1 MPLPKPKTGEAES
14 DFMSRCVSND
24 SMQSEFPDQDQRVAV
39 CLDSFRTKKEEQEMY
54 DDDTL
59 GDNEEIKFETGS
71 LEVHA
76 EIKAEHDED
85 EMKGVFSGYGSI
97 FGNKDLGN
105 DIVVEGAFAKSL
117 ARRGAKG
124 VKLLYQHR
132 ADEPIGVFDEI
143 LEDRKGLKVKGRLA
157 MGTQRGREVYEL
169 MKMGALDGLSIGFR
183 VDSKGYDYDERGKR
197 RLLKEV
203 DLMEISAVTFP
214 MNPRAR
220 VAQVKGADRTVREWE
235 ELLREAGNLS
245 RSEAKVAAGAV
256 AKALDQRDVGNNV
269 EPEVFDALSRL
280 TTILKS

>member
-1 MPLPKPKTGEAES
+1 MPIPKPKSGETES
-14 DFMSRCVSND
+14 DFMSRCMSNG
-24 SMQSEFPDQDQRVAV
+24 SLQSEFPDQDQRVAV
-39 CLDSFRTKKEEQEMY
+39 CLDSFRSKKEEMEMTEDVLEDQE
-54 DDDTL
+54 
-59 GDNEEIKFETGS
+59 EVKFETGS

-76 EIKAEHDED
+76 EIKAETDAYE
-85 EMKGVFSGYGSI
+85 ESAGVFTGYGSI

-105 DIVVEGAFAKSL
+105 DIVVEGAFAKSI
-117 ARRGAKG
+117 AKKGAKG

-197 RLLKEV
+197 RKLKEV

-245 RSEAKVAAGAV
+245 RSEAKVAANAV
-256 AKALDQRDVGNNV
+256 TKALDLRDAG
-269 EPEVFDALSRL
+269 ETDKPEVISAIQHL

>member
-1 MPLPKPKTGEAES
+1 
-14 DFMSRCVSND
+14 MSRCMD
-24 SMQSEFPDQDQRVAV
+24 DGKMTEEFPDRDQRVAV
-39 CLDSFRTKKEEQEMY
+39 CIGRFRSKNEEAEMADDVLEEQSEVKY
-54 DDDTL
+54 
-59 GDNEEIKFETGS
+59 ETGS
-71 LEVHA
+71 LDIQA
-76 EIKAEHDED
+76 EIKAEASDE
-85 EMKGVFSGYGSI
+85 EGVFTGYGSI
-97 FGNKDLGN
+97 FNNKDLGN
-105 DIVVEGAFAKSL
+105 DIVLEGAFAKSL
-117 ARRGAKG
+117 ARKGAKG

-132 ADEPIGVFDEI
+132 ADEPIGVYEEI

-197 RLLKEV
+197 RKLKEV

-245 RSEAKVAAGAV
+245 RSEAKVAANAV
-256 AKALDQRDVGNNV
+256 AKALDLRDA
-269 EPEVFDALSRL
+269 EETEKPEVIDAIQQL
-280 TTILKS
+280 TNILKS